1 MTRIKACLS
10 PLCHRAGIEGAMMTT
25 TELSLAVLALLLT
38 PGPTNSLMLLAGAE
52 RGLAAALR
60 LIPAELAGYLLTVVP
75 LVLIGQRVLTA
86 WPGLAL
92 AVALAAAVW
101 VAVLA
106 VRLWRLP
113 ALAAQA
119 SVSVRALFVTTAL
132 NPKALIFGLVLL
144 PSPDRLGNLALF
156 AASVVGVAVLWAGLG
171 AALRGNGLRQP
182 RALFV
187 LRRLA
192 SVFLAAMSVLLVLRG
207 VSA

>member
-1 MTRIKACLS
+1 
-10 PLCHRAGIEGAMMTT
+10 MTT
-25 TELSLAVLALLLT
+25 TELTLAVLALLLT

-60 LIPAELAGYLLTVVP
+60 LIPAELAGYLMTVVP
-75 LVLIGQRVLTA
+75 LTLIGQRVLAT

-113 ALAAQA
+113 AVAAHS
-119 SVSVRALFVTTAL
+119 SVSAGALFLTTAL

-144 PSPDRLGNLALF
+144 PSPDRLAGNVTLF
-156 AASVVGVAVLWAGLG
+156 AALVVAVAILWAGLG
-171 AALRGNGLRQP
+171 AALRGQGLRQP

-187 LRRLA
+187 LRRLG